1 MSYQWQWGILL
12 REPYLGWLLDGI
24 KWTFAI
30 SVVAYL
36 LALSLGTLVGV
47 LRTLRGPRTRNV
59 KSAAAVYVA
68 LFRSIPLLVQLFLWY
83 FVVPEVLPEAAGH
96 WLKRELV
103 NPEYWTTA
111 VGLGL
116 FMSARVAEQVRAA
129 INACGDGLGNAARA
143 QGMSTWQMYRHVLLP
158 VGFRYALPTLTSEL
172 LNTVKNSSL
181 ALTIGM
187 LELTGQSRQVEAYT
201 FKGIETFTASTLIY
215 ILISL
220 AVIFSGRHLE
230 RLIEIPGMLSSRN
243 KH

>member
-1 MSYQWQWGILL
+1 MNYQWQWAVLM

-30 SVVAYL
+30 SIVAYVI
-36 LALSLGTLVGV
+36 AMMLGIAIGV
-47 LRTLRGPRTRNV
+47 ARTVNNRRARRV
-59 KSAAAVYVA
+59 AAVYVS

-83 FVVPEVLPEAAGH
+83 FVVPEVLPASLGH
-96 WLKRELV
+96 WLKRDLV

-116 FMSARVAEQVRAA
+116 FMSARIAEQVRAA
-129 INACGDGLGNAARA
+129 IDAIGTGPGNAARA
-143 QGMSTWQMYRHVLLP
+143 QGMSTAQIYLHVLLP
-158 VGFRYALPTLTSEL
+158 VGLRYALPTLTSEL

-201 FKGIETFTASTLIY
+201 FKGIETFTASTVIY

-220 AVIFSGRHLE
+220 VVIFSSRHLE
-230 RLIEIPGMLSSRN
+230 RRLEIPGMLSN
-243 KH
+243 KG